1 MQSQVGTKRPK
12 TDRLADRQPS
22 RETGRQTGKEERSCP
37 YREVWRRIGAGFL
50 EQLSPHLFSRSGSW
64 SFRVSMAIHC
74 NEALSWKMMLP
85 RDLDLCGYSCTH
97 VHSLDSNSLNQGMHD
112 LDRRILLPTSLS
124 FSKYFAKNIVPIER
138 LREYR
143 V

>member
-1 MQSQVGTKRPK
+1 MKLS
-12 TDRLADRQPS
+12 
-22 RETGRQTGKEERSCP
+22 E
-37 YREVWRRIGAGFL
+37 L
-50 EQLSPHLFSRSGSW
+50 E
-64 SFRVSMAIHC
+64 
-74 NEALSWKMMLP
+74 MMLP